1 MPWIE
6 GTVSEPRLLVFG
18 DLHGAITPLRQVLDR
33 VRPRADDTLI
43 FLGDYIDR
51 GEDSR
56 AVVDRLMELEQEFS
70 CVFLKGNHED
80 MFLQAY
86 NSMGADLSDDELITE
101 EMILWL
107 TNGGVTTIRDF
118 EGSWPSDRYLRW
130 FRDLRLYYETDTYY
144 FVHAGLQPGV
154 PPEVTTDAERMWIRE
169 PFLSS
174 DFDWGKRVVFG
185 HTVQLERPL
194 VHPNKIGIDTGAFAK
209 GIGRLTCL
217 ILPEERFTFSRGR
230 GKRSSN

>member
-18 DLHGAITPLRQVLDR
+18 DLHGAISPLRQVLDR
-33 VRPRADDTLI
+33 VKPRPDDTLI

-51 GEDSR
+51 GENSR
-56 AVVDRLMELEQEFS
+56 AVIDRLMDLEQQFA

-86 NSMGADLSDDELITE
+86 ESMGAGLAEDEMLSE

-107 TNGGVTTIRDF
+107 TNGGMTTIRDF
-118 EGSWPSDRYLRW
+118 DGGWPPDHYVRW
-130 FRDLRLYYETDTYY
+130 LRDLRLFHETGTYY
-144 FVHAGLQPGV
+144 FVHAGLHPGL
-154 PPEVTTDAERMWIRE
+154 PPEATTDAERMWIRE

-174 DFDWGKRVVFG
+174 DYDWGKRVVFG
-185 HTVQLERPL
+185 HTVQLGRPL
-194 VHPNKIGIDTGAFAK
+194 VQPNKIGIDTGAFAK

-230 GKRSSN
+230 RARTFS